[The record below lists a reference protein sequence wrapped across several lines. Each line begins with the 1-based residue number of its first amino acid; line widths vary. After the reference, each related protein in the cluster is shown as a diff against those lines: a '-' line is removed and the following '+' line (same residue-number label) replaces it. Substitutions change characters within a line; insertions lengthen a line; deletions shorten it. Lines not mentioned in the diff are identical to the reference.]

1 MTEKSG
7 PGQADKKA
15 AEDKTAQVAKENK
28 EQTEAAA
35 AEPRSSA
42 EKVQQAESDD
52 DTAGV
57 VVDPFPA
64 YEDKSLA
71 ELRSAASARGVEI
84 NRDVEKAYLVAALR
98 AMDPTPAYDVMPL
111 EQLREQATEKSVEL
125 DAEFEK
131 AHLVTE
137 LRAAD
142 THTD

>member
-52 DTAGV
+52 KTAGV

-64 YEDKSLA
+64 YEDKSLK
-71 ELRSAASARGVEI
+71 ELRSEASARGVEI
-84 NRDVEKAYLVAALR
+84 NRDVEKAHLVAALR
-98 AMDPTPAYDVMPL
+98 ATDPSPAYDVMPL
-111 EQLREQATEKSVEL
+111 EQLREQATEKSLEL
-125 DAEFEK
+125 DPEFEK